1 MAIIVCVCV
10 SFFFFFNIYYLHV
23 FMHAFACE
31 YAPVSNEAVFVLIK
45 REGCINT
52 VGNGNI

>member
-1 MAIIVCVCV
+1 MKTATLLLRSRV
-10 SFFFFFNIYYLHV
+10 FPTRYDLHV
-23 FMHAFACE
+23 SMHAFACE
-31 YAPVSNEAVFVLIK
+31 YAPASNEAVFVLIK